1 MILQRLQSSRRDRF
15 ADMRM
20 VEDDEIV
27 ARAQVGD
34 RMRLEPFERLLVPA
48 EFAIGPGRRPRGNG
62 VIAARMIPGQAARAP
77 SFCFT
82 TPPAISRSISSHATP
97 AYARISRLRSP
108 SSRAPPHTAAA
119 ALE

>member
-1 MILQRLQSSRRDRF
+1 MLPCSTMGDEAGADSLGMERGDLVGAEMILQRLQAARRDRF

-48 EFAIGPGRRPRGNG
+48 EFAIGPGRRRRGTG
-62 VIAARMIPGQAARAP
+62 VLTARTIPG
-77 SFCFT
+77 
-82 TPPAISRSISSHATP
+82 PATGAH
-97 AYARISRLRSP
+97 
-108 SSRAPPHTAAA
+108 
-119 ALE
+119 

>member
-1 MILQRLQSSRRDRF
+1 MLPLVTIAGEAGADALGIERGDLVGAEMILQRLQAARRDRF

-48 EFAIGPGRRPRGNG
+48 EFAIGPGRRRRGDRKSTRLN
-62 VIAARMIPGQAARAP
+62 
-77 SFCFT
+77 
-82 TPPAISRSISSHATP
+82 SSH
-97 AYARISRLRSP
+97 
-108 SSRAPPHTAAA
+108 
-119 ALE
+119 